1 MSSQKKPQ
9 TPEEIQ
15 SDIDKHP
22 ERGMLRGEDGELAE
36 VVRFDTVDLN
46 GSIPKELY
54 RVLLEIWG
62 AKGMTKTHGLI
73 DMASQYVTHQ
83 GNLQLVKRSQQQKSE
98 LYGVTETEVRNRV
111 FGAYKKRSRQFRA
124 RYEPGTEK

>member
-15 SDIDKHP
+15 SDIDNHP
-22 ERGMLRGEDGELAE
+22 ERGMLRREDGELAE

-62 AKGMTKTHGLI
+62 AKGMTKTDGLR
-73 DMASQYVTHQ
+73 DMASQYATHQ

-98 LYGVTETEVRNRV
+98 LYGVTETEVRKKV
-111 FGAYKKRSRQFRA
+111 FGAYKKRSRQFKA
-124 RYEPGTEK
+124 RYQPGAEK